1 MAYMTRFVPRAANA
15 LYALLLAAL
24 LSPLV
29 VHAYNG
35 SFSRFIADDYCSA
48 GDVRVWGVVDA
59 SLLWFDIYGGR
70 YSQAFTYNGG
80 LALGPGFSSLLPAL
94 LLAAWLA
101 ALTWAAHQ
109 AARLLNLQRPLLAAA
124 LVAAALVYAALDGAP
139 ALIQSLYWTSGVIPY
154 LAPLIPLTLLLGVT
168 LRCARRGSGPL
179 AVVAA
184 GGLAFTAGGF
194 SEPYLVFQTAA
205 LGLLAALAW
214 FAPRRRALLPPL
226 LGALAG
232 TAAALF
238 IVLVIGASGNA
249 ARQSSFTP
257 TTELV
262 ALAGRTAVYTAAY
275 FAAALSDFMPAGLLA
290 ALAMAALVTIRFRA
304 PDTPRLTPRPLWLS
318 LGMTAALAIALIAAW
333 ALPGVYATSALP
345 PGRAYVI
352 PSFGLALAAAAWGGL
367 MALGSRPGLLNK
379 QAQRWGALALVAL
392 LAAGPIAEAARWLN
406 LSDDFAAYAAAWDA
420 RHSAII
426 AAAAR
431 GQQEVHLA
439 PLPVDMGTMSGL
451 ENVGPDAD
459 GLFNACAARYYGLD
473 ALAFDGP
480 AEAP

>member
-1 MAYMTRFVPRAANA
+1 MTRFAPRAVNA

-35 SFSRFIADDYCSA
+35 SFSRFIADDYCA
-48 GDVRVWGVVDA
+48 ADDVRARGVLGA
-59 SLLWFDIYGGR
+59 TLYLFGAIIGR
-70 YSQAFTYNGG
+70 YSQALVYNSAV
-80 LALGPGFSSLLPAL
+80 ALGPGFSGLLPAL
-94 LLAAWLA
+94 VLAAWLA
-101 ALTWAAHQ
+101 ALVWAAYQ

-124 LVAAALVYAALDGAP
+124 LASAGLAYAALDGSP

-154 LAPLIPLTLLLGVT
+154 LGPLILLTLLLGAL
-168 LRCARRGSGPL
+168 LRCARRDSGPL
-179 AVVAA
+179 AVTAA
-184 GGLAFTAGGF
+184 GGLAFAAGGF
-194 SEPYLVFQTAA
+194 SEPYLTFQGAA
-205 LGLLAALAW
+205 LALLAALAW
-214 FAPRRRALLPPL
+214 FTPRRRALLPPL
-226 LGALAG
+226 LAALAG

-249 ARQSSFTP
+249 TRQLSFTP
-257 TTELV
+257 TTEPA
-262 ALAGRTAVYTAAY
+262 ALASRTAVYTAAY

-290 ALAMAALVTIRFRA
+290 ALATAALVTVRFRA
-304 PDTPRLTPRPLWLS
+304 PDTPRLTPRLLWLS
-318 LGMTAALAIALIAAW
+318 LGATAALAVALIAAW

-352 PSFGLALAAAAWGGL
+352 PSFGLALAAAVWGGL

-379 QAQRWGALALVAL
+379 QARHWGALALAAL
-392 LAAGPIAEAARWLN
+392 LAVGPVAEAVRWLN

-420 RHSAII
+420 RHSAIV

-431 GQQEVHLA
+431 GEREVHLA

-451 ENVGPDAD
+451 ENVGPDAN
-459 GLFNACAARYYGLD
+459 GAFNACAARYYGLD
-473 ALAFDGP
+473 ALAFDSP